1 MNSDFALAVN
11 LILVIATDPERTFT
25 SVLLSKLL
33 NNVHP
38 VRIRKTL
45 SLLAKNGIIAS
56 KEGVNGGFTIKC
68 DLAKVTLND
77 IYNLTQKDLL
87 KPKCHECN
95 KSCKVGSNMQRVL
108 NDIFSGADD
117 NLKQYLD
124 GYTLKKVLNRI
135 V

>member
-25 SVLLSKLL
+25 SALLSKLL

-68 DLAKVTLND
+68 DRSSR
-77 IYNLTQKDLL
+77 YNNQYDLFHCL
-87 KPKCHECN
+87 
-95 KSCKVGSNMQRVL
+95 R
-108 NDIFSGADD
+108 IFSASFFFEK
-117 NLKQYLD
+117 N
-124 GYTLKKVLNRI
+124 TFF
-135 V
+135 